1 MSTQINEVTL
11 YPSNDGLVR
20 AYVNIVFDN
29 CFMSQEIRVSELRG
43 EIVRVQMPTVKDSPT
58 ELIMNISI
66 DGAVHSFRFILK
78 K

>member
-1 MSTQINEVTL
+1 MSMQITEITL
-11 YPSNDGLVR
+11 HPSNDGLVR

-29 CFMSQEIRVSELRG
+29 CFMSREISVSELRG
-43 EIVRVQMPTVKDSPT
+43 EIVRVQMPAVKDFPT

-66 DGAVHSFRFILK
+66 DGEVHSLRFIQK